1 MAGSLFT
8 TISFPPSNASKAG
21 FALLA
26 LLHDAGFRQDNRI
39 LGKYKTTV
47 LRPSSRGR
55 GETGGRA
62 YGGGFWNPGT
72 AQVPLSSALL
82 SIVVCAGLGVL
93 YKDCHGK

>member
-8 TISFPPSNASKAG
+8 IILFPLSRTKSRCYAYCGPKDQNSENIA
-21 FALLA
+21 
-26 LLHDAGFRQDNRI
+26 RV
-39 LGKYKTTV
+39 KYKTTV

-82 SIVVCAGLGVL
+82 SIVVCARLKVL
-93 YKDCHGK
+93 CRGFHGN

>member
-8 TISFPPSNASKAG
+8 ITSFPLSKAG
-21 FALLA
+21 KDSLVM
-26 LLHDAGFRQDNRI
+26 
-39 LGKYKTTV
+39 GKHKTTV

-93 YKDCHGK
+93 YKESHGK